1 MNDILHQEYAKA
13 KDNLN
18 TTQKKALKTIIEKE
32 AQIQKTQNEITKILR
47 ENDLNIFDIEKYK
60 HEKNVETFLKTDFSK

>member
-13 KDNLN
+13 KDSLN